1 MKKFVAVISTLCTT
15 IALIICVMIYINFE
29 NEKKYELTDEQYN
42 EVNQE
47 LIGRNSKID
56 NYYQD
61 IIDEIKNI
69 HTQRQLVLDYNY
81 EIISDSKNLLIIVF
95 CLLVF
100 LFHLNLYTLVTA
112 FQEKKN
118 K

>member
-1 MKKFVAVISTLCTT
+1 MKKFVAVISTLSTT
-15 IALIICVMIYINFE
+15 ITLIFCVMIYIEFE
-29 NEKKYELTDEQYN
+29 NEKKYELTEKQYN

-69 HTQRQLVLDYNY
+69 HIQRQTVLDHNY
-81 EIISDSKNLLIIVF
+81 EIISSSRNLLIIVF
-95 CLLVF
+95 SLLVF